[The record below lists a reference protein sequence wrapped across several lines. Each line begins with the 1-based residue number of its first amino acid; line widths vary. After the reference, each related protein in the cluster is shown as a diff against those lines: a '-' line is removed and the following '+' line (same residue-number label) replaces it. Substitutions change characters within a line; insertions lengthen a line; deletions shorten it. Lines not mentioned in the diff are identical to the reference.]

1 MATVKTAVSLDRALF
16 EATEALAR
24 RMKTSRSHV
33 VALALDEFLR
43 GQRNLDLLAG
53 INAALEGAGDAE
65 DGVALDGMRRLQRG
79 LVEGRW

>member
-1 MATVKTAVSLDRALF
+1 MATVKTAVSLDRGLF

-43 GQRNLDLLAG
+43 QQRNLDLLAG
-53 INAALEGAGDAE
+53 INAALEGVGDTE
-65 DGVALDGMRRLQRG
+65 DGAGLEGMRRAQRR
-79 LVEGRW
+79 LVEHGW